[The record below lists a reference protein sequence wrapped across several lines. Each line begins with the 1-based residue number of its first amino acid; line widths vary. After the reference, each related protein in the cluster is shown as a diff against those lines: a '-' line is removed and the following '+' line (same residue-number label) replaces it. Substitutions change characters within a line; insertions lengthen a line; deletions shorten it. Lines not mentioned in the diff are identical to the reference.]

1 MENTYH
7 SPYFISEKLPQI
19 LKAQSRSLAKARAEM
34 SFSDLWICVLTTWL
48 GSFYCRSKYSIFI
61 MCTAA
66 QSSKLEAGSWNPLF
80 RAAYKL
86 KLKI

>member
-34 SFSDLWICVLTTWL
+34 SFSDL
-48 GSFYCRSKYSIFI
+48 
-61 MCTAA
+61 
-66 QSSKLEAGSWNPLF
+66 
-80 RAAYKL
+80 
-86 KLKI
+86 